1 MPEDRLAAM
10 AMNAPAASKHPTR
23 EDILEAARAMVP
35 MLRDKALQSERDR
48 LIPGETHRA
57 FQQAG
62 FYRLFQPAR
71 YGGYEMPIGMMVEVA
86 GELGRGCGSS
96 AWIFTN
102 LAVQNWIIGMHQPRA
117 QEDVWGHDPQALAAS
132 SFPTQG
138 GTGRYVDGG
147 LVLNGIWSFA
157 SGIDFVQWENLQ
169 CFIPKEG
176 GPPDHRFVL
185 VPRSDFT
192 IKDDWVAN
200 GLSGTGS
207 KSIVFKDVF
216 VPEHRVLNT
225 QLIGGG
231 PSPGSAV
238 NPHPLYK
245 IPPWSVGTK
254 VFSGPAL
261 GIARGALE
269 LIVEEMRSRVSVAG
283 GARMSDLPTVQVRVA
298 EAMAEIEA
306 AAALLLKDCDDA
318 MAFGATGER
327 APLPLRARWRLN
339 NAFAGQL
346 CLRAV
351 ERLHPLIGARGINQ
365 DSLFLLAWR
374 DIHAAVS
381 QITMAWDIQAV
392 NAGRIEFGLPS
403 LDPRL

>member
-1 MPEDRLAAM
+1 
-10 AMNAPAASKHPTR
+10 
-23 EDILEAARAMVP
+23 MVP
-35 MLRDKALQSERDR
+35 MLRKQALQVERDR
-48 LIPGETHRA
+48 LIPRETHKN
-57 FQQAG
+57 FQDAG

-71 YGGYEMPIGMMVEVA
+71 YGGYEMPISMMIELA
-86 GELGRGCGSS
+86 AELGRGCGSS

-102 LAVQNWIIGMHQPRA
+102 LAVQNWVIGMHHPQA
-117 QEDVWGHDPQALAAS
+117 QADVWGTQHNALAAS
-132 SFPTQG
+132 SFPTQS
-138 GTGRYVDGG
+138 GTGRYVEGG
-147 LVLNGIWSFA
+147 LILDGIWSFA
-157 SGIDFVQWENLQ
+157 SGIDFADWENLQ
-169 CFIPKEG
+169 CFIPKQN

-185 VPRSDFT
+185 VPKRDY
-192 IKDDWVAN
+192 IIEDDWHSV
-200 GLSGTGS
+200 GLAGTGS
-207 KSIVFKDVF
+207 KSIILRNVF

-238 NPHPLYK
+238 NPHTLYK

-269 LIVEEMRSRVSVAG
+269 VIIEEMRARYSVG
-283 GARMSDLPTVQVRVA
+283 GVKMSDMPSVQVRIA
-298 EAMAEIEA
+298 EALAEIEA
-306 AAALLLKDCDDA
+306 ATALLLKDCDDA
-318 MAFGATGER
+318 MKFGETGER
-327 APLPLRARWRLN
+327 APIELRARWRLN

-346 CLRAV
+346 CLRAI
-351 ERLHPLIGARGINQ
+351 ERLHPLIGARGINDPQ
-365 DSLFLLAWR
+365 NLFLLAWR

-392 NAGRIEFGLPS
+392 NAGRIMFGLAS

>member
-1 MPEDRLAAM
+1 MTAAE
-10 AMNAPAASKHPTR
+10 ADTRPTR
-23 EDILEAARAMVP
+23 AQILERARAFVP
-35 MLRDKALQSERDR
+35 TLRERALQAERDR
-48 LIPGETHRA
+48 LIPVATHRA
-57 FQQAG
+57 FQDAG
-62 FYRLFQPAR
+62 FYKLFQPAR

-102 LAVQNWIIGMHQPRA
+102 LAVQNWIIGMHQPQA
-117 QEDVWGHDPQALAAS
+117 QEDVWGSNPQALAAS

-138 GTGRYVDGG
+138 GSGRYVDGG
-147 LVLNGIWSFA
+147 LVLNGVWSFA

-169 CFIPKEG
+169 CFIPKEQ

-185 VPRSDFT
+185 VPRSEFT
-192 IKDDWVAN
+192 IKDDWFAN
-200 GLSGTGS
+200 GLAGTGS

-238 NPHPLYK
+238 NPHPLYQV
-245 IPPWSVGTK
+245 PPWSVGTK

-269 LIVEEMRSRVSVAG
+269 LIVEEMRSRISVAG
-283 GARMSDLPTVQVRVA
+283 GARMSELPTVQLRVA

-318 MAFGATGER
+318 MTFGATGER

>member
-1 MPEDRLAAM
+1 MAVSAA
-10 AMNAPAASKHPTR
+10 AVSKRPTR
-23 EDILEAARAMVP
+23 EDILEAARGMVP
-35 MLRDKALQSERDR
+35 MLREKALAAERDR
-48 LIPGETHRA
+48 LIPVETHHA

-62 FYRLFQPAR
+62 FYRLFQPSR

-102 LAVQNWIIGMHQPRA
+102 LAVQNWIIGMHQPQA
-117 QEDVWGHDPQALAAS
+117 QDDVWGRNPEALAAS

-138 GTGRYVDGG
+138 GTGRYVEGG

-192 IKDDWVAN
+192 IKDDWIAD

-216 VPEHRVLNT
+216 VPAHRVLNT

-231 PSPGSAV
+231 PSPGSDV

-245 IPPWSVGTK
+245 VPPWSVGTK

-269 LIVEEMRSRVSVAG
+269 LIVEEMRARVSVAG

-318 MAFGATGER
+318 MTFGATGER

>member
-1 MPEDRLAAM
+1 MPESTVT
-10 AMNAPAASKHPTR
+10 ASTLSRPTR
-23 EDILEAARAMVP
+23 EQILERARTMVP
-35 MLRDKALQSERDR
+35 VLRERAFKAERDR
-48 LIPGETHRA
+48 LIPVDTHRA
-57 FQQAG
+57 FQEAG
-62 FYRLFQPAR
+62 FYKLFQPAR

-86 GELGRGCGSS
+86 SELGRGCGSS
-96 AWIFTN
+96 TWIFTN
-102 LAVQNWIIGMHQPRA
+102 LAVQNWIIGMHQPQA
-117 QEDVWGHDPQALAAS
+117 QEEMWGSNPDALAAS

-138 GTGRYVDGG
+138 GTGRYVEGG

-157 SGIDFVQWENLQ
+157 SGIDFVHWENLQ

-176 GPPDHRFVL
+176 GPPDHCFVL
-185 VPRSDFT
+185 VPKRDFT
-192 IKDDWVAN
+192 IKDDWFAN

-207 KSIVFKDVF
+207 KSVVFKDVF
-216 VPEHRVLNT
+216 VPNYRVLDT
-225 QLIGGG
+225 KLIGGG

-269 LIVEEMRSRVSVAG
+269 LIVEEMRSRKSLAG
-283 GARMSDLPTVQVRVA
+283 GALMAELPSVQMRVA
-298 EAMAEIEA
+298 EATAEIEA

-318 MAFGATGER
+318 MKFGATGDR
-327 APLPLRARWRLN
+327 APLQLRARWRLN

-351 ERLHPLIGARGINQ
+351 ERLHPLIGARGVNTPG
-365 DSLFLLAWR
+365 SLFLLAWR